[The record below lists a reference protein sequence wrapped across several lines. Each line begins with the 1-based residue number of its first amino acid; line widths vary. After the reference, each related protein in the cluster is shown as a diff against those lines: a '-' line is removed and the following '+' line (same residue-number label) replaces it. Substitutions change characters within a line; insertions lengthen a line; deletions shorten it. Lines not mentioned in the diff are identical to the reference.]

1 MQLSYGATRVCLKEV
16 EASGKPLRKRIARR
30 RSRHGWSLWLM
41 RVKLLSL
48 VGNKA

>member
-16 EASGKPLRKRIARR
+16 EASGKPLRNRNARR
-30 RSRHGWSLWLM
+30 RPREGSALWLK

-48 VGNKA
+48 VWNKA